1 MLSETIGLPKNIKD
15 GENRFVIAL
24 KNQLLSH
31 VKEINKLIK
40 ESSSLIVKDSHDYI
54 KSATID
60 ENDVLVLTTG
70 DGDEISFVG
79 GTDVEV
85 DTSITEN
92 STNPVTSAA
101 IYEALSNFTPQSY
114 TREGMIEEVL
124 FNDTN
129 GVDSGTINLSGNIS
143 DYDLIQFV
151 TDRSG
156 DSNSKNINEN
166 TFLANNLPNYTGTT
180 SLADC
185 ILTTGWNQDYL
196 KITYVNDNTFNIFEA
211 NKQKLLKVVGIK
223 FGRYVSGVAVDDEVT
238 EDSDAVVT
246 SGAVYEAIDNIP
258 QYTLPIATST
268 LGGVTTTGSGAGTVA
283 VDSSTGSMALNSS
296 GVTAGTYEKV
306 TVDSHGVVTS
316 GANLSASDI
325 PSLTLSKITDAGTA
339 AAADTGTSSG
349 NVPVLDSNG
358 KLNTSVLPPLAIN
371 NIVTVADDTARYALT
386 TSSVQNGDVVNVTS
400 TNKTYFVIDDT
411 KLDQSAGY
419 TQVLTPAAPVQS
431 VNGYTGVVSLAST
444 DLSDSSSLFRT
455 TDTLD
460 WSSITNKPTFA
471 TVATSG
477 SYNDLSNTPTIPT
490 LPDVYFEHDSNGYLN
505 IHYGRTI

>member
-85 DTSITEN
+85 DTEITET

-143 DYDLIQFV
+143 DYDLIEIHYRNPENSQLSV
-151 TDRSG
+151 ISQIVSPTDFLNETRSIG
-156 DSNSKNINEN
+156 LCGYGSDYRWIN
-166 TFLANNLPNYTGTT
+166 YVSDT
-180 SLADC
+180 SVS
-185 ILTTGWNQDYL
+185 IGNGSHYSVY
-196 KITYVNDNTFNIFEA
+196 KI
-211 NKQKLLKVVGIK
+211 VGIK

-238 EDSDAVVT
+238 EDSEAVVT

-283 VDSSTGSMALNSS
+283 VDSSTGAMEINAS